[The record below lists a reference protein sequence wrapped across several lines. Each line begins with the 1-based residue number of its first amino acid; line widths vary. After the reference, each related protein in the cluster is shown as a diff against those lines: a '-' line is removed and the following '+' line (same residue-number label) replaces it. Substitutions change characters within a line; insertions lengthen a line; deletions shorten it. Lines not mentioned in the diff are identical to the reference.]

1 MLPERMKLLS
11 ECMKCER
18 HAKYSDGIV
27 LCKIEDLKGVVI
39 THLSPDVTGEVCVT
53 CPSPPQ
59 KINAEV
65 IYAEK
70 EV

>member
-11 ECMKCER
+11 DCIRCDR
-18 HAKYSDGIV
+18 HVKYDDEIV
-27 LCKIEDLKGVVI
+27 LCKIGTMRGVII
-39 THLSPDVTGEVCVT
+39 THLSPDVKGDICVT

-59 KINAEV
+59 KIDMEV